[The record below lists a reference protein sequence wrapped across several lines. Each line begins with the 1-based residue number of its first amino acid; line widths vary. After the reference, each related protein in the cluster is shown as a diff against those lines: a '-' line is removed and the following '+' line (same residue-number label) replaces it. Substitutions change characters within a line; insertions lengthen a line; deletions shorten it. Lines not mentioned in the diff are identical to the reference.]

1 MRKKRTRRS
10 RRGAGLCGCG
20 LPLREAWSCFFLLE
34 SEGRY
39 QRGPL
44 AETVAEISF
53 YGDARGRRVPRY
65 GRCSYGGRLVDG
77 ESVSA
82 LYLVDGVGTKQFK
95 LLRLDSAEGDD
106 RDARWALAFAGSSLV
121 AMPCTNA
128 CVIFSG
134 DQQWVR
140 ERRVVFGEDLYPRA
154 PLCCAVDEH
163 RIACSDGDSVV
174 VLDAT
179 TGAFLKEH
187 RTFLEEKRAEEKRP
201 WRITNVGCTHNK
213 ISVVLDASG
222 EGYNDG
228 AAYVMDAD
236 GTEVERLGVEPK
248 KKRVVLTTRNSSRTT
263 SGSPRARRGT
273 TTTRTPGRLRVARPK
288 RRVV

>member
-1 MRKKRTRRS
+1 MPPATAAACKDVAA
-10 RRGAGLCGCG
+10 AGIGGEG
-20 LPLREAWSCFFLLE
+20 L
-34 SEGRY
+34 G
-39 QRGPL
+39 
-44 AETVAEISF
+44 
-53 YGDARGRRVPRY
+53 
-65 GRCSYGGRLVDG
+65 DG
-77 ESVSA
+77 EPGSA
-82 LYLVDGVGTKQFK
+82 RYLGDGVGTKQFK

-179 TGAFLKEH
+179 SGAFLKEH

-201 WRITNVGCTHNK
+201 WRITNVGLSLIH
-213 ISVVLDASG
+213 I
-222 EGYNDG
+222 
-228 AAYVMDAD
+228 
-236 GTEVERLGVEPK
+236 
-248 KKRVVLTTRNSSRTT
+248 
-263 SGSPRARRGT
+263 
-273 TTTRTPGRLRVARPK
+273 
-288 RRVV
+288 